1 MFTKARRARAGRREP
16 ADDVAKPAAHVD
28 DAEGAR
34 GAGSAQRVEERG
46 EHGADALAL
55 AELLGQALE
64 LGVHAEQERVD
75 GGLIEEIVARRG
87 PRRDAGDAGAAGG
100 AEALDDVAPAH
111 GQAREG
117 VGIVGD
123 EEIGDLRSIH
133 RREDA
138 GGAPGSPARL
148 GVVWTALG
156 RNQGLGMWRSAETCE
171 VGGGSRAAMLAGGE
185 SAMADWDPAQYLMFE
200 DQRARPAVDLLG
212 RVALGVPGEIVDLG
226 CGAGNITRLVA
237 QRFPERAIVGVD
249 SSPEMLARA
258 RAALPGARFVEADIA
273 RFAPAAPPA
282 LIFSNAALHWLDDHP
297 ALFPALLG
305 RLAKGGV
312 LAVQMPRNH
321 GAPSHTAMVEASRV
335 PRFRGKLAAVV
346 RESPVAEP
354 RVYYEVLAPHAAQI
368 EIWETEYLHVL
379 EGESPVVE
387 WTKGTALRPL
397 LAALD
402 DGERADFLEEY
413 GRRVAAAYPKAGDGK
428 TPFPF
433 RRLFLVARAR

>member
-1 MFTKARRARAGRREP
+1 M
-16 ADDVAKPAAHVD
+16 
-28 DAEGAR
+28 
-34 GAGSAQRVEERG
+34 
-46 EHGADALAL
+46 
-55 AELLGQALE
+55 GQIATRC
-64 LGVHAEQERVD
+64 A
-75 GGLIEEIVARRG
+75 
-87 PRRDAGDAGAAGG
+87 RDAGAGLTRCYAG
-100 AEALDDVAPAH
+100 P
-111 GQAREG
+111 R
-117 VGIVGD
+117 
-123 EEIGDLRSIH
+123 
-133 RREDA
+133 
-138 GGAPGSPARL
+138 
-148 GVVWTALG
+148 
-156 RNQGLGMWRSAETCE
+156 
-171 VGGGSRAAMLAGGE
+171 E
-185 SAMADWDPAQYLMFE
+185 SAMADWDPVQYLRFE

-212 RVALGVPGEIVDLG
+212 RIALTVPGEIVDLG

-237 QRFPERAIVGVD
+237 QRFPDRGVVGVD

-258 RAALPGARFVEADIA
+258 RVVLPGARFLEGDIA
-273 RFAPAAPPA
+273 RFVPAAPPA

-321 GAPSHTAMVEASRV
+321 GAPSHTAMVEVSRT
-335 PRFRGKLAAVV
+335 PRFRGKLAAIV

-387 WTKGTALRPL
+387 WTKGTTLRPL

-402 DGERADFLEEY
+402 DDERADFLAEY
-413 GRRVAAAYPKAGDGK
+413 GRRVAAAYPRAADGK